1 VGVGEDEWHD
11 KGTGTADLI
20 AVASALFY
28 SHTKIKQKSK
38 LGGLGK
44 GIKES
49 KMPDNCE

>member
-1 VGVGEDEWHD
+1 VGGKALKLPVNV
-11 KGTGTADLI
+11 
-20 AVASALFY
+20 AVAGALFY